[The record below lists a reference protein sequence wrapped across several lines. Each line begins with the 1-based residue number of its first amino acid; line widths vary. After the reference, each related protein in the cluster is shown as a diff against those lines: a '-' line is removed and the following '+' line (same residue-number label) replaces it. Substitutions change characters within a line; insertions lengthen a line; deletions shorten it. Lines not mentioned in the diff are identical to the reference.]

1 MNEVEASR
9 IRYQT
14 VKVGSSRRSEI
25 FGWDELMD
33 DEEHIETATSNEA
46 SHGLPS
52 RVAVTDNKVKAALL
66 HNRRLSSSELTQ
78 TLTTRGGCYGC

>member
-1 MNEVEASR
+1 
-9 IRYQT
+9 
-14 VKVGSSRRSEI
+14 
-25 FGWDELMD
+25 MD

-66 HNRRLSSSELTQ
+66 VTTQQKTLEL
-78 TLTTRGGCYGC
+78 

>member
-1 MNEVEASR
+1 LNVYRMNEVEASR

-66 HNRRLSSSELTQ
+66 VTTQQKTLEL
-78 TLTTRGGCYGC
+78 